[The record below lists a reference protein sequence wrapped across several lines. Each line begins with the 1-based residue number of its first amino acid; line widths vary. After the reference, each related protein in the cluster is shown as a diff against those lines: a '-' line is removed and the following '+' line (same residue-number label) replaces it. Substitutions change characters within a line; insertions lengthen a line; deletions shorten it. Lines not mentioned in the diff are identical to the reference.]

1 MTLKTKKDKYQNQ
14 NQEIGGVGEGS
25 ATDTPATM
33 AVGTQTTADR
43 DENVSTPVPSNRST
57 QKIPLLHN
65 SMFVMGLETNSKWLH
80 AINHDNRPVKTKSP
94 EERAFGGA
102 RISLT
107 FRHIGTFLSANEKEI
122 WGQGAKAKTKQ
133 EANPVIHDEKEVEK
147 LIAAFGEENQK
158 SDFDWE
164 RAYGEG
170 SDVLHFTHRDLASEV
185 SVGPPS

>member
-1 MTLKTKKDKYQNQ
+1 MTLKTKKEKYQNQ
-14 NQEIGGVGEGS
+14 NQQIGNGSEGS
-25 ATDTPATM
+25 AADAPATM
-33 AVGTQTTADR
+33 PVDTQMTPDH
-43 DENVSTPVPSNRST
+43 VSTPVPSNRST

-94 EERAFGGA
+94 EERAFEGA

-122 WGQGAKAKTKQ
+122 WGQGAKAKTKE
-133 EANPVIHDEKEVEK
+133 EANQVIHDEKEVER

-170 SDVLHFTHRDLASEV
+170 SDVLHFTLRDLANEA